1 MIIDMPETKDET
13 IQRLQKKL
21 QAAESNYLDL
31 LGDFDARVK
40 LACRDE
46 IRKTK
51 KLAIQIKAIQKI
63 VGNHGDT
70 EFS

>member
-1 MIIDMPETKDET
+1 MDNPLPETKDET
-13 IQRLQKKL
+13 IHRLQKKL

-31 LGDFDARVK
+31 LGDFDARVR